1 MAARSKARYLAPL
14 ALLAVIV
21 AAVVLIGQTERSS
34 SPSRESGAS
43 LKARASSSSPAT
55 PRRRRHRS
63 GPARTYVVQNGDFL
77 SSIAQK
83 TGVSVA
89 KLQELNVGVDPQTLH
104 AGQRLKLR

>member
-21 AAVVLIGQTERSS
+21 AAVVLIGQTGRSS
-34 SPSRESGAS
+34 SPSRKSGAS
-43 LKARASSSSPAT
+43 LKASSSSSAT

-83 TGVSVA
+83 TRVSVA